1 MNVLNL
7 TETTE
12 NDLWARGVKA
22 VVVILCGVI
31 PAIVL
36 GMYLVRSLTEGPSA
50 GETVKYG
57 AISALL
63 LLAPV
68 ALYAALIR
76 TKVPVVL
83 FGAGL
88 VAIETWS
95 IWNAYTLES
104 STAGLAILWIPFAGV
119 PFVLLGW
126 AADVWIR
133 AMRRP
138 LSPQP

>member
-1 MNVLNL
+1 MKVRKL

-12 NDLWARGVKA
+12 HDLGARGVKA
-22 VVVILCGVI
+22 AVVVLCGVI
-31 PAIVL
+31 PAVVL
-36 GMYLVRSLTEGPSA
+36 GTYLVRALAEGVDGPVSVWA
-50 GETVKYG
+50 GVTFAVF
-57 AISALL
+57 

-68 ALYAALIR
+68 ALYAAHIR

-83 FGAGL
+83 FGLGL

-95 IWNAYTLES
+95 IWNTYTLDS

-126 AADVWIR
+126 ALDVWIR
-133 AMRRP
+133 AMRP
-138 LSPQP
+138 VSPPA